1 MTHSENKRSL
11 ISMIGNGAQKA
22 GAKLYEYEKMT
33 LSPRLNCIVIL
44 FLSYSN
50 TIISKPERKPRHLF
64 REKIVKHQEKNS
76 QHCLFVDSDVT
87 VYGYSP

>member
-33 LSPRLNCIVIL
+33 LSPRLNYTVNLIFSYIAILLYQNRRENLVI
-44 FLSYSN
+44 FL
-50 TIISKPERKPRHLF
+50 
-64 REKIVKHQEKNS
+64 EKNCKK
-76 QHCLFVDSDVT
+76 HP
-87 VYGYSP
+87 GEK